1 MRASLIQIAVE
12 EGESVENRRVRV
24 GALVREQAGADL
36 VVLPELWTTGAFA
49 YELFGSEAEPL
60 EGPTYEAMAKAA
72 SDAGVWLH
80 AGSIPE
86 QDPEGPLYN
95 TSLVFSPLRRTGRR
109 LPQDP
114 PLRLRQGARA
124 VLMGAGAR
132 TGDGPPPETT
142 LGLATCYDLRFPELF
157 RGLVDAGAETLV
169 LPAGWPERRRSHWT
183 LLAQARAVENQ
194 SFVLA
199 CGTAGTHAGVP
210 QAGHSIVVDPWGEVL
225 AEAGAGEEV
234 LTVEFD
240 PARVAVTRERQF
252 PALKDRV
259 LGLQPPRRALTGR
272 TGRPGPRPHSNAPSW
287 PWTAAWAEQNR
298 PRPWRSLPGIRRAAR
313 RPPQCSSRYSPGTSR
328 CSGRSSSARAHG
340 CCSGRS
346 CARNATARAYYA
358 RVGHDT
364 VSGGSWSTAR
374 PRRVL
379 ATMLVAWV
387 PVTVFIWLVGRT
399 QDDPTA
405 GGPARCSARWP
416 SWAATSGTA

>member
-1 MRASLIQIAVE
+1 M
-12 EGESVENRRVRV
+12 

-86 QDPEGPLYN
+86 RDPEGPLYN
-95 TSLVFSPLRRTGRR
+95 TSLVFSPSGELAAAYRKIHRFGF
-109 LPQDP
+109 DK
-114 PLRLRQGARA
+114 GEA
-124 VLMGAGAR
+124 VLMGAGSELVTVR
-132 TGDGPPPETT
+132 LPQTVIG
-142 LGLATCYDLRFPELF
+142 LGTCYDLRFPELF

-183 LLAQARAVENQ
+183 LLAKARAVENQ

-240 PARVAVTRERQF
+240 PSRVSVTREQF

-259 LGLQPPRRALTGR
+259 LGLE
-272 TGRPGPRPHSNAPSW
+272 RPG
-287 PWTAAWAEQNR
+287 
-298 PRPWRSLPGIRRAAR
+298 RAR
-313 RPPQCSSRYSPGTSR
+313 
-328 CSGRSSSARAHG
+328 
-340 CCSGRS
+340 
-346 CARNATARAYYA
+346 
-358 RVGHDT
+358 
-364 VSGGSWSTAR
+364 
-374 PRRVL
+374 
-379 ATMLVAWV
+379 
-387 PVTVFIWLVGRT
+387 
-399 QDDPTA
+399 
-405 GGPARCSARWP
+405 
-416 SWAATSGTA
+416 